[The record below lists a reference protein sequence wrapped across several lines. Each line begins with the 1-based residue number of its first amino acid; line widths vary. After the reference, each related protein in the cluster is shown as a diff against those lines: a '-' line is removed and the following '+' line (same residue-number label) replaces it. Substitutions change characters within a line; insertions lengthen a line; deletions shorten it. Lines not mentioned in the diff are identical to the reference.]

1 MQPSMRLNVNHLSSL
16 QKFYPIG
23 MVSVDKLFGKYK
35 SNINETFLHLC
46 YFVMNLLHWLWME
59 VVCAGKGWFEHFYHS
74 VVDNLRFLAWK

>member
-1 MQPSMRLNVNHLSSL
+1 MQPSMPLNASHLSSL

-46 YFVMNLLHWLWME
+46 YFVMNLLH
-59 VVCAGKGWFEHFYHS
+59 
-74 VVDNLRFLAWK
+74 